1 MLKIIIT
8 IKCNKIIDKT
18 TSIKINHRILM
29 NNHNHFHHLFLAAV
43 THQVLAIQDD
53 LNINI

>member
-29 NNHNHFHHLFLAAV
+29 NNHNHFHHLFLAVV